1 MTTAPT
7 VNAIAAEGP
16 ANPRFPARPRQGA
29 VAALARNPVA
39 VICAGYL
46 FLLLVALVVAPL
58 LAPYSPNAE
67 DLTHVLA
74 GPSVRHW
81 LGTDQLGRD
90 VTSRL
95 LYGGRSSVIDVLV
108 ATGTFL
114 LAGVP
119 LGLLAGYLGGPVD
132 RIVSRVA
139 NVLFALPAI
148 VILLMV
154 VAIFPN
160 DDPVAMITLGLI
172 ASPGLLRVVR
182 GTTLALRQELF
193 VRAAQ
198 LSGLRTTA
206 VLRRHVLP
214 SLAGPILVQGSLFC
228 AGALIAESGLSFL
241 GLLRPDSTGPTWG
254 NMVADA
260 ANVLGQDTWLLVPT
274 GGIIALT
281 VLAFSLL
288 GDAVRDA
295 TVGRSIGSVP
305 LVRQLATPAASAPS
319 PPRSSPCSSPCS
331 SLGGDGLLVIDGLTV
346 TLGDVRLLTDVSLTV
361 RAGEA
366 VGVVGESGCGK
377 TVTARA
383 VLGLLPPGGR
393 VASGSVRF
401 DGQELITLTD
411 KQLNRIRG
419 AGIALVSQDAVS
431 SLDPTYTVGSQLC
444 EVIRHHTGASRR
456 AATQRAVELLAMVR
470 LAEPEAILRLRP
482 HQLSGGMAQRVGIAI
497 ALAASP
503 RLLIADEPTTAL
515 DVTVQQ
521 EVLELLGDLRRRL
534 GMALILVTH
543 DWGVLAE
550 VCDRAVVMYAGEI
563 VEEATTDHLCLTP
576 RHPYSAAL
584 LAANPQLASPGR
596 PLPVIPGRVPAP
608 SAWPA
613 GCRFA
618 PRCSRVTAGC
628 TAQPVQL
635 GAGVRCI
642 HPVTAEVEA

>member
-1 MTTAPT
+1 VSAERPS
-7 VNAIAAEGP
+7 AA
-16 ANPRFPARPRQGA
+16 
-29 VAALARNPVA
+29 AALARNPVA
-39 VICAGYL
+39 IICAAYL
-46 FLLLVALVVAPL
+46 VLLVVAVAAAPL

-74 GPSVRHW
+74 GPSARHW

-95 LYGGRSSVIDVLV
+95 LYGGRSSLIDVLV

-132 RIVSRVA
+132 AIVSRVA

-154 VAIFPN
+154 VAIFPD

-172 ASPGLLRVVR
+172 AAPGLLRVIR

-198 LSGLRTTA
+198 LSGLRTAA
-206 VLRRHVLP
+206 VLRRHLLP
-214 SLAGPILVQGSLFC
+214 SLAGPVLVQGSLFC
-228 AGALIAESGLSFL
+228 AGALAAESGLSFL

-260 ANVLGQDTWLLVPT
+260 ANVLGQDTWLLVPA

-281 VLAFSLL
+281 ILAFSLL

-295 TVGRSIGSVP
+295 TVGRSVGSVP
-305 LVRQLATPAASAPS
+305 LVRQLATPAAAAVA
-319 PPRSSPCSSPCS
+319 
-331 SLGGDGLLVIDGLTV
+331 GHMTHDAGGLLAIAGLTV
-346 TLGDVRLLTDVSLTV
+346 ALGDVRLLTDVSLTV

-366 VGVVGESGCGK
+366 VGIVGESGCGK
-377 TVTARA
+377 TITARA

-393 VASGSVRF
+393 VTGGSVRF
-401 DGQELITLTD
+401 DGQELTTLTE
-411 KQLNRIRG
+411 KQLNQVRG
-419 AGIALVSQDAVS
+419 AGIALVSQDAVA
-431 SLDPTYTVGSQLC
+431 SLDPTYTIGTQLC

-456 AATQRAVELLAMVR
+456 AARDRAVELLAMTR
-470 LAEPEAILRLRP
+470 LTNPEAILRLRP
-482 HQLSGGMAQRVGIAI
+482 HQLSGGMAQRAGIAI

-515 DVTVQQ
+515 DVTVQA

-534 GMALILVTH
+534 DMALVLVTH
-543 DWGVLAE
+543 DWGVLAQ
-550 VCDRAVVMYAGEI
+550 VCDRAVVMYAGEV
-563 VEEATTDHLCLTP
+563 VEEAAINRLCLTP

-618 PRCSRVTAGC
+618 PRCSRATAECTAG
-628 TAQPVQL
+628 PVQL
-635 GAGVRCI
+635 QAGVRCV
-642 HPVTAEVEA
+642 HPVGAEVEA

>member
-1 MTTAPT
+1 MMVVPAGT
-7 VNAIAAEGP
+7 VVAAE
-16 ANPRFPARPRQGA
+16 ATAATRRRRGA
-29 VAALARNPVA
+29 IAALARNPVA

-46 FLLLVALVVAPL
+46 FLLLVAVVAAPL
-58 LAPYSPNAE
+58 LAPYSPDAE

-74 GPSVRHW
+74 GPSARHW

-90 VTSRL
+90 VLSRL
-95 LYGGRSSVIDVLV
+95 LYGGRSSLTDVLV

-119 LGLLAGYLGGPVD
+119 LGLLAGYLGGAVD
-132 RIVSRVA
+132 RIVSRVS
-139 NVLFALPAI
+139 NLLFALPAI

-160 DDPVAMITLGLI
+160 NDPIAMVTLGII
-172 ASPGLLRVVR
+172 ASPGLLRIIR
-182 GTTLALRQELF
+182 GTTLAVREELF
-193 VRAAQ
+193 VRAAR
-198 LSGLRTTA
+198 LSGLGTAA
-206 VLRRHVLP
+206 VLRRHILP

-228 AGALIAESGLSFL
+228 AGALMAESGLSFL

-260 ANVLGQDTWLLVPT
+260 ANVLGQDTWLLFPT
-274 GGIIALT
+274 GGVIALT

-288 GDAVRDA
+288 GDSVRDA

-305 LVRQLATPAASAPS
+305 LARQLAKPSDAAVVR
-319 PPRSSPCSSPCS
+319 RSSPD
-331 SLGGDGLLVIDGLTV
+331 GDGLLVIEHLTV
-346 TLGDVRLLTDVSLTV
+346 SVGDARLLTDVSLTV

-366 VGVVGESGCGK
+366 VGIVGESGCGK
-377 TVTARA
+377 TMTARA

-393 VASGSVRF
+393 ITAGSVRF
-401 DGQELITLTD
+401 DGQELTALTER
-411 KQLNRIRG
+411 QLTRVRG
-419 AGIALVSQDAVS
+419 AGIALVSQDAIS

-444 EVIRHHTGASRR
+444 EVIRHQTGVARQAARVR
-456 AATQRAVELLAMVR
+456 AAELLATVR
-470 LAEPEAILRLRP
+470 LPEPEAVLRLRP

-503 RLLIADEPTTAL
+503 RVLIADEPTTAL

-521 EVLELLGDLRRRL
+521 EVLELLANLRRRL
-534 GMALILVTH
+534 GMALVLITH

-550 VCDRAVVMYAGEI
+550 VCEHAVVMYAGEI
-563 VEEATTDHLCLTP
+563 VEEAAIDRLCLTP
-576 RHPYSAAL
+576 LHPYSAAL
-584 LAANPQLASPGR
+584 LAAVPQLAAPGR
-596 PLPVIPGRVPAP
+596 PLQVIPGRVPAP

-618 PRCSRVTAGC
+618 PRCSRATPQC
-628 TAQPVQL
+628 SAQPVPL
-635 GAGVRCI
+635 DSGVRCV
-642 HPVTAEVEA
+642 HPMTAKVDA

>member
-1 MTTAPT
+1 MTAAAAIDILAIEGSATA
-7 VNAIAAEGP
+7 
-16 ANPRFPARPRQGA
+16 RRRQGA
-29 VAALARNPVA
+29 IAALARNPVA

-46 FLLLVALVVAPL
+46 LLLLAAVASAPL
-58 LAPYSPNAE
+58 LAPYAPNAQ
-67 DLTHVLA
+67 DLAHVLA
-74 GPSVRHW
+74 GPSARHW

-95 LYGGRSSVIDVLV
+95 LYGGRSALIDVLV

-119 LGLLAGYLGGPVD
+119 LGLLAGYLGGPAD

-139 NVLFALPAI
+139 NLMFALPAI

-160 DDPVAMITLGLI
+160 DDPIAMITLGII

-182 GTTLALRQELF
+182 GTTLAVRQELF

-198 LSGLRTTA
+198 LSGLRTAA

-214 SLAGPILVQGSLFC
+214 SLAGPILIQGSLFC
-228 AGALIAESGLSFL
+228 AGALMAESGLSFL

-260 ANVLGQDTWLLVPT
+260 ANVLGQDNWLLLPT

-281 VLAFSLL
+281 VLALSLL
-288 GDAVRDA
+288 GDAIRDA

-305 LVRQLATPAASAPS
+305 LAGQLAKPSGAAIV
-319 PPRSSPCSSPCS
+319 PRSSPGS
-331 SLGGDGLLVIDGLTV
+331 DDLLVIDGLTV
-346 TLGDVRLLTDVSLTV
+346 AVGGVRLLTDISLTV

-366 VGVVGESGCGK
+366 VGIVGESGCGK
-377 TVTARA
+377 TMTARA
-383 VLGLLPPGGR
+383 VLGLLPPVGR
-393 VASGSVRF
+393 VTSGSVRF
-401 DGQELITLTD
+401 DGQELTTLTER
-411 KQLNRIRG
+411 QLNRVRG
-419 AGIALVSQDAVS
+419 AGVALVSQDAVA

-444 EVIRHHTGASRR
+444 EVIRHHTGASRQ
-456 AATQRAVELLAMVR
+456 AAKRVAVELLATVR
-470 LAEPEAILRLRP
+470 LTEPEAILQLRP

-503 RLLIADEPTTAL
+503 RVLIADEPTTAL
-515 DVTVQQ
+515 DITVQQ

-534 GMALILVTH
+534 GMALVLITH

-550 VCDRAVVMYAGEI
+550 VCDRAVVMYAGEV
-563 VEEATTDHLCLTP
+563 VEEAAIDRLCVTP

-584 LAANPQLASPGR
+584 LAANPQLASPGS
-596 PLPVIPGRVPAP
+596 PLRVIQGRVPAP
-608 SAWPA
+608 SAWPR

-618 PRCSRVTAGC
+618 PRCSRATTEC

-635 GAGVRCI
+635 EAGVRCV
-642 HPVTAEVEA
+642 HPMTAKVDA

>member
-1 MTTAPT
+1 MTAAPA
-7 VNAIAAEGP
+7 VNVIAAEGS
-16 ANPRFPARPRQGA
+16 ATARPRQGA
-29 VAALARNPVA
+29 IAALARNPVA

-46 FLLLVALVVAPL
+46 FLLPVALVAAPL
-58 LAPYSPNAE
+58 LARYSPNAE

-74 GPSVRHW
+74 DPSVRHW

-95 LYGGRSSVIDVLV
+95 LYGGRSSLIDVLV
-108 ATGTFL
+108 TTGTFL

-119 LGLLAGYLGGPVD
+119 LGFLAGYLGGPVD
-132 RIVSRVA
+132 RIVSRVT
-139 NVLFALPAI
+139 NLLFALPAI

-160 DDPVAMITLGLI
+160 GDPVAMITLGII
-172 ASPGLLRVVR
+172 ASPGLLRVIR

-198 LSGLRTTA
+198 LSGLRTAA

-214 SLAGPILVQGSLFC
+214 SLADPIIVQGSLFC

-288 GDAVRDA
+288 GDAIRDA

-305 LVRQLATPAASAPS
+305 LIRQLTTPAASAPS
-319 PPRSSPCSSPCS
+319 SPR
-331 SLGGDGLLVIDGLTV
+331 GDGLLVIDGITV
-346 TLGDVRLLTDVSLTV
+346 TLGDVRLLTEVSLTV

-366 VGVVGESGCGK
+366 VGIVGERGCGK

-383 VLGLLPPGGR
+383 VLGM
-393 VASGSVRF
+393 
-401 DGQELITLTD
+401 
-411 KQLNRIRG
+411 
-419 AGIALVSQDAVS
+419 ALV
-431 SLDPTYTVGSQLC
+431 
-444 EVIRHHTGASRR
+444 
-456 AATQRAVELLAMVR
+456 
-470 LAEPEAILRLRP
+470 
-482 HQLSGGMAQRVGIAI
+482 
-497 ALAASP
+497 
-503 RLLIADEPTTAL
+503 
-515 DVTVQQ
+515 
-521 EVLELLGDLRRRL
+521 
-534 GMALILVTH
+534 LVTH

-563 VEEATTDHLCLTP
+563 VEEATVESLCLAP

-584 LAANPQLASPGR
+584 LAANPQLAAPGQ
-596 PLPVIPGRVPAP
+596 PLRVIPGRVPAP

-618 PRCSRVTAGC
+618 PRCSRATPEC
-628 TAQPVQL
+628 TAQPIQL
-635 GAGVRCI
+635 GAGVRCV
-642 HPVTAEVEA
+642 HPVTAEVNA

>member
-1 MTTAPT
+1 MTAAAP
-7 VNAIAAEGP
+7 AIDVVAAEGS
-16 ANPRFPARPRQGA
+16 AIAWRRPGA
-29 VAALARNPVA
+29 IAALARNPVA
-39 VICAGYL
+39 VICAAYL
-46 FLLLVALVVAPL
+46 FLLILAVAAAPL
-58 LAPYSPNAE
+58 IAPYSPNAE
-67 DLTHVLA
+67 DLSHVLA
-74 GPSVRHW
+74 GPSLRHW

-95 LYGGRSSVIDVLV
+95 LYGGRSSLGDVLV
-108 ATGTFL
+108 ATATFL

-119 LGLLAGYLGGPVD
+119 LGLLAGYLGGTVD
-132 RIVSRVA
+132 RIISRA
-139 NVLFALPAI
+139 ADLLFALPAI

-154 VAIFPN
+154 VAVFPN
-160 DDPVAMITLGLI
+160 DDLIAMITLGII
-172 ASPGLLRVVR
+172 ASPGLLRIIR
-182 GTTLALRQELF
+182 GTTLAVRQELF

-198 LSGLRTTA
+198 LSGLRTAA
-206 VLRRHVLP
+206 VVRRHVLP
-214 SLAGPILVQGSLFC
+214 NLIGPIIVQGSLCC

-241 GLLRPDSTGPTWG
+241 GLLRPDTTGPTWG
-254 NMVADA
+254 NMVSDA

-281 VLAFSLL
+281 VMAFSLL

-295 TVGRSIGSVP
+295 TVGRSIGSTP
-305 LVRQLATPAASAPS
+305 LVRQLTTPAAAAIAPQPS
-319 PPRSSPCSSPCS
+319 PHR
-331 SLGGDGLLVIDGLTV
+331 DELLVIDGLTV
-346 TLGDVRLLTDVSLTV
+346 TLGDVRLLTDLCLGV

-366 VGVVGESGCGK
+366 IGIVGESGCGK

-393 VASGSVRF
+393 IASGSVRF
-401 DGQELITLTD
+401 DGQELTTLTE
-411 KQLNRIRG
+411 KQLNRVRG
-419 AGIALVSQDAVS
+419 AGIALVSQDAAS

-444 EVIRHHTGASRR
+444 EVIRHHTGATRR
-456 AATQRAVELLAMVR
+456 AAGERAVELLDMVS
-470 LAEPEAILRLRP
+470 LAEPRAVCRLRP

-497 ALAASP
+497 ALAGGP

-515 DVTVQQ
+515 DVTVQR
-521 EVLELLGDLRRRL
+521 EVLELLADLRRRL
-534 GMALILVTH
+534 GLALILVTH

-563 VEEATTDHLCLTP
+563 VEEATVESLCLAP

-596 PLPVIPGRVPAP
+596 PLPTIPGRVPPP

-618 PRCSRVTAGC
+618 PRCPRAAAECRAQRIQLAGAAGTA
-628 TAQPVQL
+628 
-635 GAGVRCI
+635 VRCL
-642 HPVTAEVEA
+642 HPLLDGEQA

>member
-1 MTTAPT
+1 MT
-7 VNAIAAEGP
+7 AE
-16 ANPRFPARPRQGA
+16 RSRA
-29 VAALARNPVA
+29 VAVIARNPVA

-46 FLLLVALVVAPL
+46 FLLVVAVAMAPL

-74 GPSVRHW
+74 GPSAPHW

-95 LYGGRSSVIDVLV
+95 LYGGRSALVDVLV
-108 ATGTFL
+108 ATVTFL

-119 LGLLAGYLGGPVD
+119 VGLLAGYLGGTVD
-132 RIVSRVA
+132 AIVSRVA

-160 DDPVAMITLGLI
+160 DDPVAMVALGLI
-172 ASPGLLRVVR
+172 ASPGLLRVIR
-182 GTTLALRQELF
+182 GTTLAVRQELF

-198 LSGLRTTA
+198 LSGLRTAA

-228 AGALIAESGLSFL
+228 AGALAAESGLSFL

-260 ANVLGQDTWLLVPT
+260 ANVLGQDAWLLVPT

-281 VLAFSLL
+281 ILAFSLL

-305 LVRQLATPAASAPS
+305 LSRQLADPAASAS
-319 PPRSSPCSSPCS
+319 PRHDP
-331 SLGGDGLLVIDGLTV
+331 GDGLLVIDGLTV
-346 TLGDVRLLTDVSLTV
+346 SLADVRLLTGVSLTV

-366 VGVVGESGCGK
+366 VGIVGESGCGK
-377 TVTARA
+377 TITARS
-383 VLGLLPPGGR
+383 VLGLLPPGSR
-393 VASGSVRF
+393 VTAGSVRF
-401 DGQELITLTD
+401 DGQELTTLSE
-411 KQLNRIRG
+411 KQLNRVRG
-419 AGIALVSQDAVS
+419 AGIALVSQDAIA
-431 SLDPTYTVGSQLC
+431 SLDPTYTIGSQLY
-444 EVIRHHTGASRR
+444 EVIRHHAGASRR
-456 AATQRAVELLAMVR
+456 ATRERAVELLAMVR
-470 LAEPEAILRLRP
+470 LTEPEAILRLRP

-521 EVLELLGDLRRRL
+521 EVLELLSDLRRRL

-543 DWGVLAE
+543 DWAVLAQ
-550 VCDRAVVMYAGEI
+550 VCGRAVVMYAGEI
-563 VEEATTDHLCLTP
+563 VEEASIDRLCLNP

-584 LAANPQLASPGR
+584 LAANPQLAIPGR

-613 GCRFA
+613 ACRFA
-618 PRCSRVTAGC
+618 PRCSRVTAEC
-628 TAQPVQL
+628 TAEPVQL
-635 GAGVRCI
+635 EAGVRCV
-642 HPVTAEVEA
+642 HPVTAEVGMDA

>member
-1 MTTAPT
+1 MTAAPT
-7 VNAIAAEGP
+7 VNAVAAEGS
-16 ANPRFPARPRQGA
+16 ATARRRQGA
-29 VAALARNPVA
+29 IAALARNPVA
-39 VICAGYL
+39 VSCAGFL
-46 FLLLVALVVAPL
+46 FLLLAALVAAPL

-74 GPSVRHW
+74 GPSARHW

-95 LYGGRSSVIDVLV
+95 LYGGRSSLIDVLV

-154 VAIFPN
+154 VAIFP
-160 DDPVAMITLGLI
+160 DDDLIAMIALGII
-172 ASPGLLRVVR
+172 AAPGLLRVIR

-198 LSGLRTTA
+198 LSGLRTAA

-214 SLAGPILVQGSLFC
+214 SLAGPVLVQGSLFC
-228 AGALIAESGLSFL
+228 AGALIAQSGLSFL

-305 LVRQLATPAASAPS
+305 LSRQLATPSAAAIVAPPS
-319 PPRSSPCSSPCS
+319 PR
-331 SLGGDGLLVIDGLTV
+331 GDDLLVIDGLTV

-366 VGVVGESGCGK
+366 VGIVGESGCGK
-377 TVTARA
+377 TVTART

-393 VASGSVRF
+393 VASGSVHF
-401 DGQELITLTD
+401 GGQELTTLTER
-411 KQLNRIRG
+411 QLNRVRG
-419 AGIALVSQDAVS
+419 AGIALVFQDAVS

-444 EVIRHHTGASRR
+444 EVIRHHTGASRGPAR
-456 AATQRAVELLAMVR
+456 ERAVDLLATVR
-470 LAEPEAILRLRP
+470 LAEPEAVLRLRP

-563 VEEATTDHLCLTP
+563 VEEAAVDRLCLTP

-596 PLPVIPGRVPAP
+596 LLPVIPGRVPAP

-618 PRCSRVTAGC
+618 PRCPRATPEC
-628 TAQPVQL
+628 TARPVQL
-635 GAGVRCI
+635 GAGVRCV
-642 HPVTAEVEA
+642 HPMTAEVDA

>member
-1 MTTAPT
+1 MTAAAN
-7 VNAIAAEGP
+7 VNVVEAQGP
-16 ANPRFPARPRQGA
+16 ATARPRQGA
-29 VAALARNPVA
+29 LAALARNPVA

-46 FLLLVALVVAPL
+46 LLLLVALAAAPL

-74 GPSVRHW
+74 GPSARHW

-95 LYGGRSSVIDVLV
+95 LYGGRSSLIDVLV
-108 ATGTFL
+108 ASGTFL
-114 LAGVP
+114 LGGVP

-132 RIVSRVA
+132 QIVSRVA
-139 NVLFALPAI
+139 NLLFALPAI

-160 DDPVAMITLGLI
+160 DDPVAMITLGII
-172 ASPGLLRVVR
+172 ASPGLLRIVR

-198 LSGLRTTA
+198 LSGLRTAA

-214 SLAGPILVQGSLFC
+214 SLVGPILVQGSLFC
-228 AGALIAESGLSFL
+228 AGALMAESGLSFL

-260 ANVLGQDTWLLVPT
+260 SNALGQDTWLLVPT

-305 LVRQLATPAASAPS
+305 LTRQLAKPTAAAIMPQ
-319 PPRSSPCSSPCS
+319 S
-331 SLGGDGLLVIDGLTV
+331 SLGDDDLLVIDRLSVTV
-346 TLGDVRLLTDVSLTV
+346 GDVRLLTDVSLTV
-361 RAGEA
+361 RVGEA
-366 VGVVGESGCGK
+366 VGIVGESGCGK
-377 TVTARA
+377 TMTARA

-393 VASGSVRF
+393 VAGGSVRF
-401 DGQELITLTD
+401 DGQELTTLTER
-411 KQLNRIRG
+411 QLNRVRG
-419 AGIALVSQDAVS
+419 AGIAMVSQDAVS
-431 SLDPTYTVGSQLC
+431 SLDPTYTVGSQLR
-444 EVIRHHTGASRR
+444 EVIRHHTGASRHASR
-456 AATQRAVELLAMVR
+456 ERAVELLSTVR

-482 HQLSGGMAQRVGIAI
+482 YQLSGGMAQRVGIAI

-503 RLLIADEPTTAL
+503 RILIADEPTTAL
-515 DVTVQQ
+515 DVTVQH

-534 GMALILVTH
+534 GMALMLITH

-550 VCDRAVVMYAGEI
+550 VCDRAAVMYAGEI
-563 VEEATTDHLCLTP
+563 VEEATIDRLCLTP

-596 PLPVIPGRVPAP
+596 PLLVIPGRVPPP

-618 PRCSRVTAGC
+618 PRCSRITPEC
-628 TAQPVQL
+628 TAQPVL
-635 GAGVRCI
+635 LDAGVRCV
-642 HPVTAEVEA
+642 HPMTAKVDA

>member
-1 MTTAPT
+1 MTATPILDGVAAEGSVTARQRQG
-7 VNAIAAEGP
+7 AIAAM
-16 ANPRFPARPRQGA
+16 
-29 VAALARNPVA
+29 ARNPVA

-46 FLLLVALVVAPL
+46 FLLLVAVVAAPL
-58 LAPYSPNAE
+58 LASYSPDAE

-95 LYGGRSSVIDVLV
+95 LYGGRSSLIDVLV
-108 ATGTFL
+108 ATATFL

-132 RIVSRVA
+132 RIVSRAA

-148 VILLMV
+148 VVLLMV

-160 DDPVAMITLGLI
+160 DDPVAMVTLGII

-198 LSGLRTTA
+198 LSGLRTA
-206 VLRRHVLP
+206 AILRRHVLP

-228 AGALIAESGLSFL
+228 AGALMAESGLSFL

-260 ANVLGQDTWLLVPT
+260 ASVLGQDTWLLVPT
-274 GGIIALT
+274 GGVIALT
-281 VLAFSLL
+281 VMALSLL

-295 TVGRSIGSVP
+295 TIGRSIGSVP
-305 LVRQLATPAASAPS
+305 LARQLAKPSAAASVPRESAPA
-319 PPRSSPCSSPCS
+319 RA
-331 SLGGDGLLVIDGLTV
+331 DDLLVIDGLTV
-346 TLGDVRLLTDVSLTV
+346 TVGDVRLLTGVSLTV

-366 VGVVGESGCGK
+366 LGIVGESGCGK
-377 TVTARA
+377 TLTARA
-383 VLGLLPPGGR
+383 VLGLLPPGGT
-393 VASGSVRF
+393 ASGSVRF
-401 DGQELITLTD
+401 DGLELTTLTER
-411 KQLNRIRG
+411 QLNRIRG

-431 SLDPTYTVGSQLC
+431 SLDPTYTVGSQLR

-456 AATQRAVELLAMVR
+456 AAGERAVELLAMVR
-470 LAEPEAILRLRP
+470 LTEPDAILRLRP

-515 DVTVQQ
+515 DVTVQR
-521 EVLELLGDLRRRL
+521 EVLELLGDLRGRL
-534 GMALILVTH
+534 GMALVLVTH

-563 VEEATTDHLCLTP
+563 VEEASIERLCLTP

-596 PLPVIPGRVPAP
+596 PLRVIPGRVPAP

-618 PRCSRVTAGC
+618 PRCSHATPEC
-628 TAQPVQL
+628 TAQPIQL
-635 GAGVRCI
+635 DAGVRCV
-642 HPVTAEVEA
+642 HPVPAEVDA

>member
-1 MTTAPT
+1 MTAAPPLT
-7 VNAIAAEGP
+7 VVAGEGP
-16 ANPRFPARPRQGA
+16 ANSGAAARPRQGA
-29 VAALARNPVA
+29 IAALARNPVA

-46 FLLLVALVVAPL
+46 FLLLVALAAAPL

-74 GPSVRHW
+74 GPSARHW

-95 LYGGRSSVIDVLV
+95 LYGGRSSLIDVLV

-154 VAIFPN
+154 VAIFPD

-172 ASPGLLRVVR
+172 ASPGLLRVIR

-198 LSGLRTTA
+198 LSGLRTAA

-214 SLAGPILVQGSLFC
+214 SLAGPVLVQGSLFC

-254 NMVADA
+254 NMVSDA

-305 LVRQLATPAASAPS
+305 LARQLAKPAAAAVVPRPSA
-319 PPRSSPCSSPCS
+319 
-331 SLGGDGLLVIDGLTV
+331 GDDDLLVIDGLTV
-346 TLGDVRLLTDVSLTV
+346 ALGDVRLLTDIGLTV

-366 VGVVGESGCGK
+366 VGIVGESGCGK

-383 VLGLLPPGGR
+383 VLGLLPPGAR

-401 DGQELITLTD
+401 DGQELTTLTER
-411 KQLNRIRG
+411 QLNRIRG
-419 AGIALVSQDAVS
+419 TGIALVSQDAVS

-444 EVIRHHTGASRR
+444 EVIRHHTGAARR
-456 AATQRAVELLAMVR
+456 AAIRRAVELLAMVR

-482 HQLSGGMAQRVGIAI
+482 YQLSGGMAQRVGIAI

-534 GMALILVTH
+534 GMALVLVTH

-563 VEEATTDHLCLTP
+563 VEEAATDRLCLTP

-584 LAANPQLASPGR
+584 LAANPQLSSPGR
-596 PLPVIPGRVPAP
+596 ALPVIPGRVPAP

-635 GAGVRCI
+635 GAGVRCL
-642 HPVTAEVEA
+642 HPVAAEAGA

>member
-1 MTTAPT
+1 VTAAPT
-7 VNAIAAEGP
+7 VNVVAAEGP
-16 ANPRFPARPRQGA
+16 ASARRSQGA
-29 VAALARNPVA
+29 IAALARNPLA

-46 FLLLVALVVAPL
+46 FLLLVALAAAPL

-74 GPSVRHW
+74 GPSARHW

-114 LAGVP
+114 LAGIP
-119 LGLLAGYLGGPVD
+119 LGLLAGYLGGTVD

-160 DDPVAMITLGLI
+160 DDPVAMVTLGII
-172 ASPGLLRVVR
+172 ASPGLLRVIR
-182 GTTLALRQELF
+182 GTTLAIRQELF

-198 LSGLRTTA
+198 LSGLRTAT

-228 AGALIAESGLSFL
+228 AGALMAESGLSFL

-281 VLAFSLL
+281 VMAFSLL

-305 LVRQLATPAASAPS
+305 LARQLTKPSAAVVPQ
-319 PPRSSPCSSPCS
+319 SSPR
-331 SLGGDGLLVIDGLTV
+331 GDDLLAIDGLTV
-346 TLGDVRLLTDVSLTV
+346 TLGDVRLLTNVSLTV

-366 VGVVGESGCGK
+366 VGIAGESGCGK
-377 TVTARA
+377 TITARA

-393 VASGSVRF
+393 VAGGSVRF
-401 DGQELITLTD
+401 GGEELTTLTER
-411 KQLNRIRG
+411 QLNRIRG

-456 AATQRAVELLAMVR
+456 AARQRAVELLATVR

-482 HQLSGGMAQRVGIAI
+482 HQLSGGMAQRAGIAI

-515 DVTVQQ
+515 DVTVQR

-534 GMALILVTH
+534 GMGLVLVTH

-563 VEEATTDHLCLTP
+563 VEEATIDRLCLTP

-618 PRCSRVTAGC
+618 PRCSRATPEC

-635 GAGVRCI
+635 DAGVRCV
-642 HPVTAEVEA
+642 HPVTAEVDA

>member
-1 MTTAPT
+1 VTAAPT
-7 VNAIAAEGP
+7 VNAVAAEGP
-16 ANPRFPARPRQGA
+16 ASVRRSQGA
-29 VAALARNPVA
+29 VAALARNPLA
-39 VICAGYL
+39 VTCAGYL
-46 FLLLVALVVAPL
+46 FLLLVALAAAPL

-74 GPSVRHW
+74 GPSARHW

-95 LYGGRSSVIDVLV
+95 LYGGRSSVVDVLV

-114 LAGVP
+114 LAGIP
-119 LGLLAGYLGGPVD
+119 LGLLAGYLGGTVD

-160 DDPVAMITLGLI
+160 NDPVAMVTLGII
-172 ASPGLLRVVR
+172 ASPGLLRVIR
-182 GTTLALRQELF
+182 GTTLAIRQELF

-198 LSGLRTTA
+198 LSGLRTAT

-228 AGALIAESGLSFL
+228 AGALMAESGLSFL

-281 VLAFSLL
+281 VMAFSLL

-305 LVRQLATPAASAPS
+305 LARQLTKPSAAAIVPQ
-319 PPRSSPCSSPCS
+319 SSPH
-331 SLGGDGLLVIDGLTV
+331 GDDLLAIDGLTV

-366 VGVVGESGCGK
+366 VGIAGESGCGK
-377 TVTARA
+377 TITARA

-401 DGQELITLTD
+401 GGEELTTLTER
-411 KQLNRIRG
+411 QLNRIRG

-431 SLDPTYTVGSQLC
+431 SLDPTYSVGSQLC
-444 EVIRHHTGASRR
+444 AVIRHHTGASRR
-456 AATQRAVELLAMVR
+456 AARQRAIELLATVR

-482 HQLSGGMAQRVGIAI
+482 HQLSGGMAQRAGIAI

-515 DVTVQQ
+515 DVTVQR

-534 GMALILVTH
+534 GMGLVLVTH

-563 VEEATTDHLCLTP
+563 VEEAAIDRLCLTP

-618 PRCSRVTAGC
+618 PRCSRATPEC

-635 GAGVRCI
+635 DAGVRCV
-642 HPVTAEVEA
+642 HPVTAEVDA

>member
-1 MTTAPT
+1 
-7 VNAIAAEGP
+7 
-16 ANPRFPARPRQGA
+16 
-29 VAALARNPVA
+29 
-39 VICAGYL
+39 
-46 FLLLVALVVAPL
+46 
-58 LAPYSPNAE
+58 
-67 DLTHVLA
+67 
-74 GPSVRHW
+74 
-81 LGTDQLGRD
+81 
-90 VTSRL
+90 
-95 LYGGRSSVIDVLV
+95 
-108 ATGTFL
+108 
-114 LAGVP
+114 
-119 LGLLAGYLGGPVD
+119 
-132 RIVSRVA
+132 
-139 NVLFALPAI
+139 
-148 VILLMV
+148 
-154 VAIFPN
+154 
-160 DDPVAMITLGLI
+160 
-172 ASPGLLRVVR
+172 
-182 GTTLALRQELF
+182 
-193 VRAAQ
+193 
-198 LSGLRTTA
+198 

-214 SLAGPILVQGSLFC
+214 SLAGPVLVQGSLFC
-228 AGALIAESGLSFL
+228 AGALIAQSGLSFL

-305 LVRQLATPAASAPS
+305 LSRQLAKPSAAAIVAQPS
-319 PPRSSPCSSPCS
+319 PR
-331 SLGGDGLLVIDGLTV
+331 GDDLLVIDGLTV

-366 VGVVGESGCGK
+366 VGIVGESGCGK
-377 TVTARA
+377 TVTART

-401 DGQELITLTD
+401 GGQELTTLTER
-411 KQLNRIRG
+411 QLNRVRG
-419 AGIALVSQDAVS
+419 AGIALVFQDAVS

-444 EVIRHHTGASRR
+444 EVIRHHTGTSRR
-456 AATQRAVELLAMVR
+456 TARERAVDLLATVR
-470 LAEPEAILRLRP
+470 LAEPEAVLRLRP

-563 VEEATTDHLCLTP
+563 VEEAAVDRLCLTP

-596 PLPVIPGRVPAP
+596 LLPVIPGRVPAP

-618 PRCSRVTAGC
+618 PRCPRATPEC
-628 TAQPVQL
+628 TARPVQL
-635 GAGVRCI
+635 SAGVRCV
-642 HPVTAEVEA
+642 HPMTAEVDA

>member
-1 MTTAPT
+1 MTAAPT
-7 VNAIAAEGP
+7 VNVVAAEGP
-16 ANPRFPARPRQGA
+16 ASARRSQGA
-29 VAALARNPVA
+29 IAALARNPLA

-46 FLLLVALVVAPL
+46 FLLLVALAAAPL

-74 GPSVRHW
+74 GPSARHW

-114 LAGVP
+114 LAGIP
-119 LGLLAGYLGGPVD
+119 LGLLAGYLGGTVD

-160 DDPVAMITLGLI
+160 DDPVAMVTLGII
-172 ASPGLLRVVR
+172 ASPGLLRVIR
-182 GTTLALRQELF
+182 GTTLAIRQELF

-198 LSGLRTTA
+198 LSGLRTAT

-228 AGALIAESGLSFL
+228 AGALMAESGLSFL

-281 VLAFSLL
+281 VMAFSLL

-305 LVRQLATPAASAPS
+305 LARQLTKPSAAVVPQ
-319 PPRSSPCSSPCS
+319 SSPR
-331 SLGGDGLLVIDGLTV
+331 GDDLLAIDGLTV
-346 TLGDVRLLTDVSLTV
+346 TLGDVRLLTNVSLTV

-366 VGVVGESGCGK
+366 VGIAGESGCGK
-377 TVTARA
+377 TITARA

-393 VASGSVRF
+393 VAGGSVRF
-401 DGQELITLTD
+401 GGEELTTLTER
-411 KQLNRIRG
+411 QLNRIRG

-456 AATQRAVELLAMVR
+456 AARQRAVELLATVR

-482 HQLSGGMAQRVGIAI
+482 HQLSGGMAQRAGIAI

-515 DVTVQQ
+515 DVTVQR

-534 GMALILVTH
+534 GMGLVLVTH

-563 VEEATTDHLCLTP
+563 VEEATIDRLCLTP

-618 PRCSRVTAGC
+618 PRCSRATPEC

-635 GAGVRCI
+635 DAGVRCV
-642 HPVTAEVEA
+642 HPVTAEVDA

>member
-1 MTTAPT
+1 MTAAAAIDVIAVEGSATA
-7 VNAIAAEGP
+7 
-16 ANPRFPARPRQGA
+16 RRRQGA
-29 VAALARNPVA
+29 LSALARNPVA

-46 FLLLVALVVAPL
+46 FLLLVALTAAPL

-74 GPSVRHW
+74 GPSARHW

-95 LYGGRSSVIDVLV
+95 LYGGRSSLLDVLV

-119 LGLLAGYLGGPVD
+119 LGLLAGYLGGRVD

-139 NVLFALPAI
+139 SVLFALPAI

-154 VAIFPN
+154 VAIFPD
-160 DDPVAMITLGLI
+160 DDPVAMITLGII

-182 GTTLALRQELF
+182 GTTLAVRQELF

-198 LSGLRTTA
+198 LSGLRTAA
-206 VLRRHVLP
+206 VLRRHVLS

-228 AGALIAESGLSFL
+228 AGALMAESGLSFL

-260 ANVLGQDTWLLVPT
+260 ANVLAQDSWLLVPT
-274 GGIIALT
+274 GGTIALT

-288 GDAVRDA
+288 GDTIRDA
-295 TVGRSIGSVP
+295 AVGRSVGSVP
-305 LVRQLATPAASAPS
+305 LAGQLAKPSAAAIVRQ
-319 PPRSSPCSSPCS
+319 SSPR
-331 SLGGDGLLVIDGLTV
+331 GDDLLVIDGLTV
-346 TLGDVRLLTDVSLTV
+346 TVGDVRLLTDVSLTV

-366 VGVVGESGCGK
+366 VGIVGESGCGK
-377 TVTARA
+377 TMTARA

-401 DGQELITLTD
+401 DGQELTTLTER
-411 KQLNRIRG
+411 QLNRVRG

-431 SLDPTYTVGSQLC
+431 SLDPTYTIGSQLC
-444 EVIRHHTGASRR
+444 EVIRQHTGASRR
-456 AATQRAVELLAMVR
+456 AARERAVELLATVR
-470 LAEPEAILRLRP
+470 LAEPEAILRHRP

-503 RLLIADEPTTAL
+503 RVLFADEPTTAL
-515 DVTVQQ
+515 DVTVQH

-534 GMALILVTH
+534 GMALVLITH

-563 VEEATTDHLCLTP
+563 VEEAGIDRLCLTP
-576 RHPYSAAL
+576 RHRYSAAL

-596 PLPVIPGRVPAP
+596 PLPIIPGRVPAP

-618 PRCSRVTAGC
+618 PRCSRATPEC

-635 GAGVRCI
+635 NAGVRCV
-642 HPVTAEVEA
+642 HPMTAKADA

>member
-1 MTTAPT
+1 MTAAQIVT
-7 VNAIAAEGP
+7 VAAAEGSP
-16 ANPRFPARPRQGA
+16 AARRRQGA
-29 VAALARNPVA
+29 IAVLARNPAA

-46 FLLLVALVVAPL
+46 LLLLVAVAAAPL
-58 LAPYSPNAE
+58 LAPYAPDAE

-81 LGTDQLGRD
+81 LGTDQLGQD

-95 LYGGRSSVIDVLV
+95 LYGGRSSLIDVLV

-114 LAGVP
+114 VAGVP
-119 LGLLAGYLGGPVD
+119 LGLLSGYLGGPVD
-132 RIVSRVA
+132 RIVSQVA

-160 DDPVAMITLGLI
+160 DDPVAMITLGII

-198 LSGLRTTA
+198 LSGLRTAA

-214 SLAGPILVQGSLFC
+214 SLAGPIIVQGSLFC
-228 AGALIAESGLSFL
+228 AGALMAESGLSFL

-295 TVGRSIGSVP
+295 TIGRSIGSVP
-305 LVRQLATPAASAPS
+305 LARQLTKPSAAASVPQPAAC
-319 PPRSSPCSSPCS
+319 R
-331 SLGGDGLLVIDGLTV
+331 DDLLVIDGLTV
-346 TLGDVRLLTDVSLTV
+346 TLEGVRLLTDVCLTV

-366 VGVVGESGCGK
+366 VGIVGESGCGK
-377 TVTARA
+377 TLTARA
-383 VLGLLPPGGR
+383 VLGLLPPGAR

-401 DGQELITLTD
+401 HGQELTTLTER
-411 KQLNRIRG
+411 QLNRVRG
-419 AGIALVSQDAVS
+419 AGIALVSQDAVG
-431 SLDPTYTVGSQLC
+431 SLDPTYTVGSQLR
-444 EVIRHHTGASRR
+444 EVIRHHTAASRR
-456 AATQRAVELLAMVR
+456 AAGERAAELLATVR

-482 HQLSGGMAQRVGIAI
+482 YQLSGGMAQRVGIAI

-521 EVLELLGDLRRRL
+521 EVLGLLADLRGRL

-543 DWGVLAE
+543 DWGVLAQ

-563 VEEATTDHLCLTP
+563 VEEATVDRLRRTP

-584 LAANPQLASPGR
+584 LAANPQLAAPGR
-596 PLPVIPGRVPAP
+596 PLRVIPGRVPAP

-618 PRCSRVTAGC
+618 PRCSRVTPEC
-628 TAQPVQL
+628 SAQPVQL

-642 HPVTAEVEA
+642 HPMTTGVNQ

>member
-1 MTTAPT
+1 MTATPS
-7 VNAIAAEGP
+7 VDVVGAEGF
-16 ANPRFPARPRQGA
+16 ATARRRRGA
-29 VAALARNPVA
+29 IAALARNPVA
-39 VICAGYL
+39 VICAAYL
-46 FLLLVALVVAPL
+46 FLLVVAVAAAPL

-74 GPSVRHW
+74 GPSARHW

-95 LYGGRSSVIDVLV
+95 LYGGRSALIDVLV

-119 LGLLAGYLGGPVD
+119 LGLLAGYLGGTVD

-154 VAIFPN
+154 VAIFPD
-160 DDPVAMITLGLI
+160 DDPVAMVTLGI
-172 ASPGLLRVVR
+172 VASPGLLRVIR

-193 VRAAQ
+193 VRAAR
-198 LSGLRTTA
+198 LSGLRTAA
-206 VLRRHVLP
+206 VLRRHLLP

-228 AGALIAESGLSFL
+228 AGALVAESGLSFL

-305 LVRQLATPAASAPS
+305 LVGQLAVPAGLASL
-319 PPRSSPCSSPCS
+319 PRDAGDGQ
-331 SLGGDGLLVIDGLTV
+331 LLEDGLLVIDGLAV
-346 TLGDVRLLTDVSLTV
+346 TLGGVRLLTGISLTV

-366 VGVVGESGCGK
+366 VGIVGESGCGK

-383 VLGLLPPGGR
+383 VLGLLPSGGR
-393 VASGSVRF
+393 VSSGSVRF
-401 DGQELITLTD
+401 AGQELTTLTE
-411 KQLNRIRG
+411 KQLNRVRG

-431 SLDPTYTVGSQLC
+431 SLDPTYTIGSQLC

-456 AATQRAVELLAMVR
+456 AARERAVDLLATVR
-470 LAEPEAILRLRP
+470 LPEPETILRLHP
-482 HQLSGGMAQRVGIAI
+482 HQLSGGMAQRAGIAI

-534 GMALILVTH
+534 GMALVLVTH

-563 VEEATTDHLCLTP
+563 VEEATIDRLCLTP

-608 SAWPA
+608 TAWPA

-618 PRCSRVTAGC
+618 PRCSRATTEC
-628 TAQPVQL
+628 TAHPVQL
-635 GAGVRCI
+635 EAGVRCV
-642 HPVTAEVEA
+642 HPMTAEASA

>member
-1 MTTAPT
+1 MTVAPAVT
-7 VNAIAAEGP
+7 VVAAEGP
-16 ANPRFPARPRQGA
+16 AYPRRRRGA
-29 VAALARNPVA
+29 IAALARNPIA
-39 VICAGYL
+39 VICVGYL
-46 FLLLVALVVAPL
+46 FLLLVAVVAAPL

-74 GPSVRHW
+74 GPSARHW

-90 VTSRL
+90 VASRL

-119 LGLLAGYLGGPVD
+119 VGLLSGYLRGPVD

-139 NVLFALPAI
+139 DVLFALPAI

-160 DDPVAMITLGLI
+160 DDPVAMITLGII
-172 ASPGLLRVVR
+172 ASPGLLRIIR

-193 VRAAQ
+193 VRAAR
-198 LSGLRTTA
+198 LSGLRTAA

-214 SLAGPILVQGSLFC
+214 SLAGPVLVQGSLFC
-228 AGALIAESGLSFL
+228 AGALMAESGLSFL

-260 ANVLGQDTWLLVPT
+260 ANVLGQDTWLLIPT

-288 GDAVRDA
+288 GDAIRDA

-305 LVRQLATPAASAPS
+305 LARQLATPSAAAIVPE
-319 PPRSSPCSSPCS
+319 SSPR
-331 SLGGDGLLVIDGLTV
+331 GDDLLVIDGLTV
-346 TLGDVRLLTDVSLTV
+346 TLGDLRLLTDVCLTV

-366 VGVVGESGCGK
+366 VGIVGESGCGK
-377 TVTARA
+377 TMTARA

-393 VASGSVRF
+393 VTSGSVRF
-401 DGQELITLTD
+401 DGQELTTLTER
-411 KQLNRIRG
+411 QLNRVRG

-444 EVIRHHTGASRR
+444 EVIRHHSGASRR
-456 AATQRAVELLAMVR
+456 AAIQRSVELLALVS
-470 LAEPEAILRLRP
+470 LAGPEAILRLRP

-534 GMALILVTH
+534 GMALVLITH

-550 VCDRAVVMYAGEI
+550 VCDRAAVMYAGEI
-563 VEEATTDHLCLTP
+563 VEEAAIDRLCLTP

-584 LAANPQLASPGR
+584 LAANPQLARPGR
-596 PLPVIPGRVPAP
+596 PLRVIPGRVPAP

-618 PRCSRVTAGC
+618 PRCSRATPECA
-628 TAQPVQL
+628 ARPIQL
-635 GAGVRCI
+635 TAGVRCV
-642 HPVTAEVEA
+642 HPVTAEVDA

>member
-1 MTTAPT
+1 MTATPS
-7 VNAIAAEGP
+7 VDVVGAEGF
-16 ANPRFPARPRQGA
+16 ATDRRRRGA
-29 VAALARNPVA
+29 IAALARNPVA
-39 VICAGYL
+39 VICAAYL
-46 FLLLVALVVAPL
+46 FLLVAAVAAAPL
-58 LAPYSPNAE
+58 LAAYSPNAE

-74 GPSVRHW
+74 GPSARHW

-95 LYGGRSSVIDVLV
+95 LYGGRSALIDVLV
-108 ATGTFL
+108 ATATFL

-119 LGLLAGYLGGPVD
+119 LGLLAGYLGGTVD

-160 DDPVAMITLGLI
+160 DDPVAMLTLGII
-172 ASPGLLRVVR
+172 ASPGLLRVIR

-198 LSGLRTTA
+198 LSGLRTAA
-206 VLRRHVLP
+206 VLRRHLLP

-228 AGALIAESGLSFL
+228 AGALVAESGLSFL

-295 TVGRSIGSVP
+295 TIGRSIGSVP
-305 LVRQLATPAASAPS
+305 LVGQLAVPAA
-319 PPRSSPCSSPCS
+319 PPGLPRDAGDGPLSK
-331 SLGGDGLLVIDGLTV
+331 DGLLVIDRLTV
-346 TLGDVRLLTDVSLTV
+346 TLRDVCLLTGISLTV
-361 RAGEA
+361 GAGEA
-366 VGVVGESGCGK
+366 VGIVGESGCGK
-377 TVTARA
+377 TITARA

-393 VASGSVRF
+393 VTSGSVRF
-401 DGQELITLTD
+401 AGQELTTLTE
-411 KQLNRIRG
+411 KQLNRVRG

-431 SLDPTYTVGSQLC
+431 SLDPTYTIGGQLC
-444 EVIRHHTGASRR
+444 EVIRHHAEASRR
-456 AATQRAVELLAMVR
+456 AATERAVELLATVR
-470 LAEPEAILRLRP
+470 LPEPETILRLYP
-482 HQLSGGMAQRVGIAI
+482 HQLSGGMAQRAGIAV

-534 GMALILVTH
+534 GMALVLVTH

-563 VEEATTDHLCLTP
+563 VEEATIDRLCLTP

-608 SAWPA
+608 TAWPA

-618 PRCSRVTAGC
+618 PRCSRATTEC
-628 TAQPVQL
+628 TAHPVQL
-635 GAGVRCI
+635 EAGVRCV
-642 HPVTAEVEA
+642 HPMTAEASA

>member
-1 MTTAPT
+1 
-7 VNAIAAEGP
+7 
-16 ANPRFPARPRQGA
+16 
-29 VAALARNPVA
+29 
-39 VICAGYL
+39 
-46 FLLLVALVVAPL
+46 
-58 LAPYSPNAE
+58 
-67 DLTHVLA
+67 
-74 GPSVRHW
+74 
-81 LGTDQLGRD
+81 
-90 VTSRL
+90 
-95 LYGGRSSVIDVLV
+95 
-108 ATGTFL
+108 
-114 LAGVP
+114 
-119 LGLLAGYLGGPVD
+119 
-132 RIVSRVA
+132 
-139 NVLFALPAI
+139 VLFALPAI

-160 DDPVAMITLGLI
+160 DDPIAMITLGII
-172 ASPGLLRVVR
+172 ASPGLLRVIR

-198 LSGLRTTA
+198 LSGLRTAA

-305 LVRQLATPAASAPS
+305 LARQLATPAPS
-319 PPRSSPCSSPCS
+319 GTSSPCSP
-331 SLGGDGLLVIDGLTV
+331 LGGDGLLVIDGLTV
-346 TLGDVRLLTDVSLTV
+346 TLGDVRLLTDISLTV

-366 VGVVGESGCGK
+366 VGIVGESGCGK

-401 DGQELITLTD
+401 DEQELTTLTE

-444 EVIRHHTGASRR
+444 EVIRHHTGVSRR
-456 AATQRAVELLAMVR
+456 AASQRAVELLAMVR

-482 HQLSGGMAQRVGIAI
+482 HQLSGGMAQRAGIAI

-515 DVTVQQ
+515 DVTVQA
-521 EVLELLGDLRRRL
+521 EVLELLGDLRRQL

-563 VEEATTDHLCLTP
+563 VEEAATDRLCLTP

-584 LAANPQLASPGR
+584 LAANPQLASFGR

-628 TAQPVQL
+628 TVQPVQL
-635 GAGVRCI
+635 DAGVRCI

>member
-1 MTTAPT
+1 MTAAQIVT
-7 VNAIAAEGP
+7 VAAAEGSP
-16 ANPRFPARPRQGA
+16 AARRRQGA
-29 VAALARNPVA
+29 IAVLARNPAA

-46 FLLLVALVVAPL
+46 LLLLVAVAAAPL
-58 LAPYSPNAE
+58 LAPYAPDAE

-81 LGTDQLGRD
+81 LGTDQLGQD

-95 LYGGRSSVIDVLV
+95 LYGGRSSLIDVLV

-114 LAGVP
+114 VAGVP
-119 LGLLAGYLGGPVD
+119 LGLLSGYLGGAVD
-132 RIVSRVA
+132 RIVSQVA

-160 DDPVAMITLGLI
+160 DDPVAMITLGII

-198 LSGLRTTA
+198 LSGLRTAA

-214 SLAGPILVQGSLFC
+214 SLAGPIIVQGSLFC
-228 AGALIAESGLSFL
+228 AGALMAESGLSFL

-295 TVGRSIGSVP
+295 TIGRSIGSVP
-305 LVRQLATPAASAPS
+305 LARQLTKPSAAASVPQPAAC
-319 PPRSSPCSSPCS
+319 R
-331 SLGGDGLLVIDGLTV
+331 DDLLVIDGLTV
-346 TLGDVRLLTDVSLTV
+346 TLEGVRLLTDVCLTV

-366 VGVVGESGCGK
+366 VGIVGESGCGK
-377 TVTARA
+377 TLTARA
-383 VLGLLPPGGR
+383 VLGLLPPGAR

-401 DGQELITLTD
+401 HGQELTTLTER
-411 KQLNRIRG
+411 QLNRVRG
-419 AGIALVSQDAVS
+419 AGIALVSQDAVG
-431 SLDPTYTVGSQLC
+431 SLDPTYTVGSQLR
-444 EVIRHHTGASRR
+444 EVIRHHTAASRR
-456 AATQRAVELLAMVR
+456 AAGERAAELLATVR

-482 HQLSGGMAQRVGIAI
+482 YQLSGGMAQRVGIAI

-521 EVLELLGDLRRRL
+521 EVLGLLADLRGRL
-534 GMALILVTH
+534 GMALVLVTH
-543 DWGVLAE
+543 DWGVLAQ

-563 VEEATTDHLCLTP
+563 VEEATVDRLRRTP

-584 LAANPQLASPGR
+584 LAANPQLAAPGR
-596 PLPVIPGRVPAP
+596 PLRVIPGRVPAP

-618 PRCSRVTAGC
+618 PRCSRVTPEC
-628 TAQPVQL
+628 SAQPVQL

-642 HPVTAEVEA
+642 HPMTTGVNQ

>member
-1 MTTAPT
+1 MMVVPAVTN
-7 VNAIAAEGP
+7 VAAE
-16 ANPRFPARPRQGA
+16 ATAATRRRRRAF
-29 VAALARNPVA
+29 AALARNPVA

-46 FLLLVALVVAPL
+46 FLLLVAVVTAPL
-58 LAPYSPNAE
+58 LAPYSPDAE

-74 GPSVRHW
+74 GPSARHW

-90 VTSRL
+90 VLSRL
-95 LYGGRSSVIDVLV
+95 LYGGRSSLTDVLV

-132 RIVSRVA
+132 RIVSRLS
-139 NVLFALPAI
+139 NLLFALPTI

-160 DDPVAMITLGLI
+160 NDPIAMVTLGII
-172 ASPGLLRVVR
+172 ASPGLLRIIR
-182 GTTLALRQELF
+182 GTTLAVRQELF
-193 VRAAQ
+193 VRAAR
-198 LSGLRTTA
+198 LSGLRTAA
-206 VLRRHVLP
+206 VLCRHILP

-228 AGALIAESGLSFL
+228 AGALMAESGLSFL

-260 ANVLGQDTWLLVPT
+260 SNVLGQDTWLVFPT
-274 GGIIALT
+274 GGVIALT

-305 LVRQLATPAASAPS
+305 LARLLAKPSDAAIAR
-319 PPRSSPCSSPCS
+319 RSSPE
-331 SLGGDGLLVIDGLTV
+331 GDGLLVIEHLTV
-346 TLGDVRLLTDVSLTV
+346 SVGDVRLLTDVSLTV
-361 RAGEA
+361 RAGDA
-366 VGVVGESGCGK
+366 VGIVGESGCGK
-377 TVTARA
+377 TMTARA

-393 VASGSVRF
+393 IIAGSVRF
-401 DGQELITLTD
+401 DGQELTALTER
-411 KQLNRIRG
+411 QLTRVRG
-419 AGIALVSQDAVS
+419 SGIALVSQDAIS

-444 EVIRHHTGASRR
+444 EVIRYHTGVARQAARVR
-456 AATQRAVELLAMVR
+456 AAELLATVR
-470 LAEPEAILRLRP
+470 LPEPEAVLRLRP

-503 RLLIADEPTTAL
+503 RVLIADEPTTAL

-521 EVLELLGDLRRRL
+521 EVLELLADLRRRL
-534 GMALILVTH
+534 GMALVLITH

-550 VCDRAVVMYAGEI
+550 VCEHAVVMYAGEI
-563 VEEATTDHLCLTP
+563 VEEAAIDRLCLTP

-584 LAANPQLASPGR
+584 LAAIPQLAAPGSS
-596 PLPVIPGRVPAP
+596 LQVIPGRVPAP

-618 PRCSRVTAGC
+618 PRCSRATPQC
-628 TAQPVQL
+628 SAQPVRL
-635 GAGVRCI
+635 ESGVRCV
-642 HPVTAEVEA
+642 HPMTAKVDA